1 MTIKTNNLNIEKIDI
16 LTSPEDLK
24 LDIPLTDKASE
35 LVAGT
40 RQAISDILQG
50 QDQRLMII
58 CGPCSIHDIDSAK
71 EYAKKL
77 KTLADRYQ
85 DKFLILMRVYFE
97 KPRTH
102 IGWKGFINDPEL
114 NGSFNVKSGLR
125 RARAFLAWLAEL
137 GLPAATE
144 ALDPIS
150 PQYLSDLISWA
161 AIGARTTES
170 QTHREMASGLSMPVG
185 FKNGTDGSL
194 DVATN
199 ALIAAKSAHSF
210 MGIDSQ
216 GQVALIRT
224 KGNPD
229 AHIILRG
236 GKKPNYQKEDIDE
249 LEQKLQSLQVNP
261 KFIVDCS
268 HGNSNK
274 DYRNQPTVFHDILQ
288 QKQAGNQSIIGVMLE
303 SHLKEGN
310 QPISASKDKL
320 DYGVSITDACISWQ
334 TTETLLETAYQK
346 SELN

>member
-16 LTSPEDLK
+16 LTSPAALKQDL
-24 LDIPLTDKASE
+24 PLSDNAAQ
-35 LVAGT
+35 LVTKT
-40 RQAISDILQG
+40 RSAIADILSG
-50 QDQRLMII
+50 KDKRLIVI
-58 CGPCSIHDIDSAK
+58 CGPCSIHDIEAAK
-71 EYAKKL
+71 EYALKL
-77 KTLADRYQ
+77 KALADKYE
-85 DKFLILMRVYFE
+85 DKLLILMRVYFE

-114 NGSFNVKSGLR
+114 NGSFNVDSGLR
-125 RARAFLAWLAEL
+125 RARALLNWLAEL
-137 GLPAATE
+137 GLASATE

-150 PQYLSDLISWA
+150 PQYLSDLISWS

-194 DVATN
+194 DIAIN

-210 MGIDSQ
+210 MGIDSH
-216 GQVALIRT
+216 GKVALLRT

-236 GKKPNYQKEDIDE
+236 GKTPNYEEASIKN
-249 LEQKLQSLQVNP
+249 LEQKLEKVSINP

-274 DYRNQPTVFHDILQ
+274 DYRNQPKVLENILQ
-288 QKQAGNQSIIGVMLE
+288 QKVAGNQSIIGVMLE
-303 SHLKEGN
+303 SHLKAGN
-310 QPISASKDKL
+310 QSMNTAKEQL
-320 DYGVSITDACISWQ
+320 EYGVSITDACISWQ
-334 TTETLLETAYQK
+334 TTEELLEQAYL
-346 SELN
+346 SLS